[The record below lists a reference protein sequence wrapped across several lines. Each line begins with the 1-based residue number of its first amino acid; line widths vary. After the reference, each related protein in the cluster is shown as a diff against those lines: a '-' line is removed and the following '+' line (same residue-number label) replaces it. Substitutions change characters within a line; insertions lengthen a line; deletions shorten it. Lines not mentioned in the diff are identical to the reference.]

1 MKRMRQVT
9 GARYVTALSF
19 LLSWIVIFPLS
30 AQHQEK
36 ASIHGKIHEFD
47 EKEKRIPLGYATL
60 YFPDYGIGA
69 TSDDDGHFHMTN
81 VPTGK
86 ARLQVMFVGKV
97 PIDTLINIVRDLTLN
112 FTLKDESFN
121 LKEVTVTATQSRAGR
136 STASNISRQAM
147 DHLQATSLNDLLA
160 LMPGGVLQ
168 NSALN
173 NAQQINIRQIAGN
186 SSSEEAL
193 NALGTAIIRDGAP
206 ISNNSNLSAMNPT
219 VAGSAA
225 ALGGGAS
232 PSGGVDVRSIS
243 TENIESVEIIRG
255 IPSVEYG

>member
-97 PIDTLINIVRDLTLN
+97 PIDTLINIVRDLTLD

-121 LKEVTVTATQSRAGR
+121 
-136 STASNISRQAM
+136 
-147 DHLQATSLNDLLA
+147 
-160 LMPGGVLQ
+160 
-168 NSALN
+168 
-173 NAQQINIRQIAGN
+173 
-186 SSSEEAL
+186 
-193 NALGTAIIRDGAP
+193 
-206 ISNNSNLSAMNPT
+206 
-219 VAGSAA
+219 
-225 ALGGGAS
+225 
-232 PSGGVDVRSIS
+232 
-243 TENIESVEIIRG
+243 
-255 IPSVEYG
+255 